1 MSNLHRRILL
11 SRILPLFATAVI
23 VLLPPT
29 ASSQSDSLSKLNESL
44 VQVVK
49 KVKPSVVRI
58 DVITRDDQSYGS
70 GAASQSQPSPTGL
83 QRLVR
88 SCVILSSD
96 GYIMTDA
103 HVVRGAT
110 SINVTLENGL
120 RKTSGKNSSNVLHA
134 RVIGKFDVADLA
146 LLKVD
151 TVELTPIAMETS
163 SANLREGQLVFSVG
177 SPEGLSNTVS
187 LGVIS
192 SLARQ
197 LDQDGPI
204 SFIQAD
210 AALNPGSSGGAL
222 VDINGRLIGI
232 NAMFVTEGGGSERLG
247 FAIPSRFVEFAYQSI
262 REHGKVAWGEP
273 GLKVQ
278 GITPLLAQGLHLEQN
293 SGVVVSDVT
302 PGTPAA
308 TAGLRILDVVTHLDG
323 KPIGNVPEYFE
334 TLFHKTPGQ
343 EVVISVLRRAGRV
356 DFALSLLP
364 AIERS
369 ETASRSGMPS
379 VNLVPKLG
387 AFCSA
392 LSSHSQAAVDRFR
405 SRRGVLVEAHSG
417 EGQQTLLAPGDVIR
431 SVNLRPVSSVGDL
444 EDILDYTSPTRAI
457 VLQVERDSQFLFLT
471 VDQ

>member
-1 MSNLHRRILL
+1 MSNFHRRLF
-11 SRILPLFATAVI
+11 LPLFATAVV

-29 ASSQSDSLSKLNESL
+29 ASSQSDFLSNLNESL
-44 VQVVK
+44 VQVVR

-83 QRLVR
+83 QRLVG
-88 SCVILSSD
+88 SGVILSSD

-110 SINVTLENGL
+110 SINVTLESGL

-204 SFIQAD
+204 SYIQTD

-232 NAMFVTEGGGSERLG
+232 NAMFVSEGGGSERVG
-247 FAIPSRFVEFAYQSI
+247 CGSPSRLGDLAYQTV
-262 REHGKVAWGEP
+262 REHAKGG
-273 GLKVQ
+273 
-278 GITPLLAQGLHLEQN
+278 
-293 SGVVVSDVT
+293 SGW
-302 PGTPAA
+302 P
-308 TAGLRILDVVTHLDG
+308 
-323 KPIGNVPEYFE
+323 
-334 TLFHKTPGQ
+334 
-343 EVVISVLRRAGRV
+343 
-356 DFALSLLP
+356 
-364 AIERS
+364 
-369 ETASRSGMPS
+369 
-379 VNLVPKLG
+379 
-387 AFCSA
+387 
-392 LSSHSQAAVDRFR
+392 
-405 SRRGVLVEAHSG
+405 
-417 EGQQTLLAPGDVIR
+417 
-431 SVNLRPVSSVGDL
+431 
-444 EDILDYTSPTRAI
+444 
-457 VLQVERDSQFLFLT
+457 
-471 VDQ
+471 

>member
-1 MSNLHRRILL
+1 MSYLDSRIFS
-11 SRILPLFATAVI
+11 SRILPALAIAV
-23 VLLPPT
+23 VALLPPT
-29 ASSQSDSLSKLNESL
+29 ASSQSDSLSSLNESL
-44 VQVVK
+44 VQVIR

-58 DVITRDDQSYGS
+58 DVITRDDQSNSG

-83 QRLVR
+83 QRLVG
-88 SCVILSSD
+88 SGLILSSD

-110 SINVTLENGL
+110 SIDVTLENDL
-120 RKTSGKNSSNVLHA
+120 RRTSGKNTFNVLHA
-134 RVIGKFDVADLA
+134 RLIGEFDRADLA

-151 TVELTPIAMETS
+151 TVELTPITLETS

-197 LDQDGPI
+197 LDPDGPI
-204 SFIQAD
+204 SYIQTD

-247 FAIPSRFVEFAYQSI
+247 FAIPSRFVEFAYHNI
-262 REHGKVAWGEP
+262 REQGKVVWGEP

-278 GITPLLAQGLHLEQN
+278 GITPLLAQGLHLGQN

-308 TAGLRILDVVTHLDG
+308 TVGLKILDVVTHLDG
-323 KPIGNVPEYFE
+323 KPIGNVSEYFE
-334 TLFHKTPGQ
+334 TLFHKKPG
-343 EVVISVLRRAGRV
+343 EELAISVLRRATRV

-364 AIERS
+364 AS
-369 ETASRSGMPS
+369 EQSEPASRSATS
-379 VNLVPKLG
+379 TINLVSKLG
-387 AFCSA
+387 VFCSA
-392 LSSHSQAAVDRFR
+392 LSSHSQVAVEKFR
-405 SRRGVLVEAHSG
+405 SRRGVVVEAHSG
-417 EGQQTLLAPGDVIR
+417 DRQQILLAPGDVIR
-431 SVNLRPVSSVGDL
+431 SVNLRPVSTVGDL
-444 EDILDYTSPTRAI
+444 EDILDHTIPTRPI

-471 VDQ
+471 LEE